1 MEKMIKYIEH
11 VKLYGNEVFI
21 TENNF
26 YFDLNSAIES
36 GSKVIHIV
44 RPQSS
49 DKMPK
54 SFNGTV
60 TDTFNLSKYAKVR
73 RIEITPSRKT
83 IDFESFDLYVSK
95 DVSYTFVFDYSFMFD
110 NELESIKNGDIV
122 QYGKGKYE
130 AWIYPLYYKYQNAI
144 WTNNRKEFLNSRY
157 DTESVFALYQL
168 TSIKNSYKIKDDIP
182 MYKLKSSK

>member
-60 TDTFNLSKYAKVR
+60 TDTFNLSKYSAILYSVL
-73 RIEITPSRKT
+73 PPADLSRS
-83 IDFESFDLYVSK
+83 DHNQHCLSH
-95 DVSYTFVFDYSFMFD
+95 
-110 NELESIKNGDIV
+110 
-122 QYGKGKYE
+122 
-130 AWIYPLYYKYQNAI
+130 P
-144 WTNNRKEFLNSRY
+144 
-157 DTESVFALYQL
+157 
-168 TSIKNSYKIKDDIP
+168 
-182 MYKLKSSK
+182 